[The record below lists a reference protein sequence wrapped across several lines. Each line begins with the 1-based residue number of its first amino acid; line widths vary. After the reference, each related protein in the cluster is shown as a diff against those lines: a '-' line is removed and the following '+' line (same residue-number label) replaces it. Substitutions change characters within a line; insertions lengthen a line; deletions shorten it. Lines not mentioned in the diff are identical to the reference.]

1 MRTDSRSRS
10 GWIPSSSA
18 SVPRPAPLTRLGVLA
33 TVAALAFLTQGCIA
47 AITLPLLKGSS
58 PDKLSVASGREDVKA
73 ELGKPIASQGTPDG
87 GRIDTYDYRLDR
99 ADERS
104 EARKF
109 VGTLDGNAVQGLG
122 YYALFNILTYGAL
135 DLALSSYLV
144 YHKLTT
150 DPRSR
155 VKIAFGPDERVA
167 WIGSPP
173 PYGPPD
179 AAVPLS
185 IGAIRESCWPQDDA
199 EPSDRPVRGGDQ
211 HLRASGDRY
220 VRCVAHRFAIWGIE

>member
-1 MRTDSRSRS
+1 MRADSRSHS
-10 GWIPSSSA
+10 GLVPSLGESA
-18 SVPRPAPLTRLGVLA
+18 HRLALLTRLGMFA
-33 TVAALAFLTQGCIA
+33 TVAALVFLTQGCIA
-47 AITLPLLKGSS
+47 AIAIPLLKDGS
-58 PDKLSVASGREDVKA
+58 PDKLSVASGRKEVKT

-87 GRIDTYDYRLDR
+87 GRIDTYGYRIDR
-99 ADERS
+99 AGERS

-109 VGTLDGNAVQGLG
+109 VGTLDGNALQGLG
-122 YYALFNILTYGAL
+122 YYAVFNILTYGAL

-155 VKIAFGPDERVA
+155 VKIAFGPDDRVV
-167 WIGSPP
+167 WIGAPP

-185 IGAIRESCWPQDDA
+185 IGAIREGCRSQDDA
-199 EPSDRPVRGGDQ
+199 EPSHPLVGGGDE
-211 HLRASGDRY
+211 HLRTSGDRY
-220 VRCVAHRFAIWGIE
+220 VSCVARRFAIWGIE